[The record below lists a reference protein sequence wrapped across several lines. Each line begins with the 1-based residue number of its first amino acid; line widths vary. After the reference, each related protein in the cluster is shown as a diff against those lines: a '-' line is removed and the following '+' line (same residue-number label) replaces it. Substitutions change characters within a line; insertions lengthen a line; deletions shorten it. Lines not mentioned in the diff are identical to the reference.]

1 MKQLLS
7 LMICASAGLMLCQC
21 SGTEGKN
28 KKVTEMSLE
37 QRAVRKPDDS
47 QRSQYEKYLTDPKM
61 SKGGA
66 GTYFQKQ
73 MHHSKSFNGGNS
85 YAGQKQFKTS
95 QSWFGKS
102 RSQAADMTY
111 SLGDRQS
118 RMGGEAFKADQSRF
132 GSQQAR
138 EGSSFFSGAGDVFKT
153 NSALTRAKGA
163 PRPPKIIGNLEATST
178 TDGAYT
184 EDQVRS
190 LLQR

>member
-1 MKQLLS
+1 
-7 LMICASAGLMLCQC
+7 
-21 SGTEGKN
+21 
-28 KKVTEMSLE
+28 
-37 QRAVRKPDDS
+37 
-47 QRSQYEKYLTDPKM
+47 
-61 SKGGA
+61 
-66 GTYFQKQ
+66 
-73 MHHSKSFNGGNS
+73 MHHSKNFNGANS

-95 QSWFGKS
+95 QNWFGKS

-118 RMGGEAFKADQSRF
+118 RMGGDAFKADQSRF

-138 EGSSFFSGAGDVFKT
+138 EGSSSFRGSGDVFKT
-153 NSALTRAKGA
+153 DSALSRSQS
-163 PRPPKIIGNLEATST
+163 RPKQPNIIGNLEATST